1 MTWFLLCHVLLC
13 SIMSSYMLFYSVRVY
28 YVMVFILYC
37 TIGYYISIL
46 YLCSVLRIIF
56 CLFEVISRSPK
67 RTSLRII
74 DNIIQSWG
82 WNVISETFDLLW
94 KLIYNNANFCPPEG
108 LAHFEKQWHLLLHSS
123 PCSVHVH
130 FLTMSNFNVRVSRD
144 SHDENP

>member
-37 TIGYYISIL
+37 IIGYYIIV
-46 YLCSVLRIIF
+46 YYTCSVLRIIF
-56 CLFEVISRSPK
+56 YVLEVISRSPK

-94 KLIYNNANFCPPEG
+94 KLIYNIANVCPPEG
-108 LAHFEKQWHLLLHSS
+108 LAHFEKQCHLLLHFSHW
-123 PCSVHVH
+123 PLRVH